1 MQGAPEGKQG
11 PLSRTCH
18 IGFTRDKLDEGSPSR
33 ASYQVTRYGRLS
45 EPPADGSIETYP
57 GRRFERIAINIESP
71 GAAPGWHHDAVEV
84 NVFVAVMG
92 DAPSSVIALLPDRAT

>member
-33 ASYQVTRYGRLS
+33 ATYQVTRYGRLS
-45 EPPADGSIETYP
+45 EPRPTGTLRPTQAGALRGLPSVSSRQA
-57 GRRFERIAINIESP
+57 RRLAGIMTRSRSM
-71 GAAPGWHHDAVEV
+71 W
-84 NVFVAVMG
+84 
-92 DAPSSVIALLPDRAT
+92 SSR